1 MMEGQ
6 DRRAIAMMALGFFF
20 LVAFVGTEPGNWKT
34 AWMAVAWIVF
44 FIGFVTMIADRKDD
58 DGEEE
63 S

>member
-1 MMEGQ
+1 MEDQ

-20 LVAFVGTEPGNWKT
+20 LVAFVGTEPGTWRI
-34 AWMAVAWIVF
+34 AWMAVAWIIF
-44 FIGFVTMIADRKDD
+44 LFGFVIMIADRKDD